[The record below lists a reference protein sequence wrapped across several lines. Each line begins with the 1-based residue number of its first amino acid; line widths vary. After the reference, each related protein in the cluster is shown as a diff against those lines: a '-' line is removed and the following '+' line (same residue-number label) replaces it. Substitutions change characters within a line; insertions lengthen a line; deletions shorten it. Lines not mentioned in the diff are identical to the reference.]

1 MHRILTDHDETN
13 KTMNY
18 SIKRH
23 LAYNLWAN
31 QRITEILEP
40 LDESII
46 FAEMKSSFPGIARTI
61 LHIWDAEWIW
71 LTRLK
76 DKPVDLWPSKAF
88 RGTKPELLHGIVN
101 SSQELAEYIEF
112 KGDAFLSETISYK
125 SLKGDT
131 FENKAEDLLMHL
143 VNHGT
148 YHRGQIITMLR
159 EQGVSD
165 LKSTDLIAFLRVA
178 GT

>member
-1 MHRILTDHDETN
+1 VNHIILKPAETN

-31 QRITEILEP
+31 QRITEILQP
-40 LDESII
+40 VDESII

-88 RGTKPELLHGIVN
+88 KGTKPELLHGIVN
-101 SSQELAEYIEF
+101 SSKELAEFIEF
-112 KGDAFLSETISYK
+112 KGDAFLSETVSYK

-131 FENKAEDLLMHL
+131 FENKVEDLLMHL

-148 YHRGQIITMLR
+148 YHRGQIITLLR
-159 EQGVSD
+159 EQGIND
-165 LKSTDLIAFLRVA
+165 FKSTDLFTFLRVA